1 MSFHEKKDPRG
12 ASSFREDKEAQQDAD
27 NATIVD
33 DTQIIKE
40 LVPPVDDKAPPLDF
54 PDGGLRAWLVVL
66 AVSISLLVRRVV
78 RADVP
83 LTVRVRSIFNIWL
96 RERMGG
102 AY

>member
-1 MSFHEKKDPRG
+1 MHEKKDPRG
-12 ASSFREDKEAQQDAD
+12 SSSFREDKEAQQDAD

-66 AVSISLLVRRVV
+66 AVSVPGFVRRAVSS
-78 RADVP
+78 DVP
-83 LTVRVRSIFNIWL
+83 LTVRVGSILNIWL
-96 RERMGG
+96 RERMGR
-102 AY
+102 AS